1 MNNPLR
7 ILEEKHVIDILFFL
21 MNRDHCMKSD
31 IYKNVSTNSR
41 MPVKLDMME
50 KEGLITQSVD
60 TFKNNTTTVSLTPK
74 GRKITENLI
83 EVGQI
88 MIDQGDFEDDKIL

>member
-50 KEGLITQSVD
+50 KEGLINQSVD

-74 GRKITENLI
+74 GRIIAETLV

-88 MIDQGDFEDDKIL
+88 MIDQGEFEGDEIS